1 MSFQEN
7 YKLIDWSKPIET
19 PRKPTTIPPARSSLP
34 CPLII
39 SDAMPSCEHVDG
51 NFYDSKSAYRAVT
64 KANGLIEVGNDPAR
78 FRRPAKPDRD
88 KAIDQS
94 IDRAIARAQG

>member
-1 MSFQEN
+1 MSYKEN
-7 YKLIDWSKPIET
+7 YRLIDWSKPIEVA
-19 PRKPTTIPPARSSLP
+19 RKVTLPPARSSLP

-51 NFYDSKSAYRAVT
+51 KFYDSKSAYRAVT

-78 FRRPAKPDRD
+78 FKRPAKPDRD

-94 IDRAIARAQG
+94 IDRAIARANA